1 MCSNK
6 YGVAPGAA
14 GVLLVLL
21 LRIVSKDV
29 YVSPICDEH
38 YARHCE
44 IVHAR
49 YTVVPP
55 LPQKRTADPLMV
67 CGLGDFIK
75 CFRIP
80 YRRDYAT
87 SCYGKK

>member
-1 MCSNK
+1 MCSYK

-14 GVLLVLL
+14 GVLIVLL

-55 LPQKRTADPLMV
+55 LPQKRTAVPLMWFHHR
-67 CGLGDFIK
+67 GDV
-75 CFRIP
+75 
-80 YRRDYAT
+80 
-87 SCYGKK
+87 